1 MKILQNWLD
10 PTRAII
16 KQVKGKYQIIESIF
30 YFNLIDI
37 WMH

>member
-16 KQVKGKYQIIESIF
+16 KQVKGRHQIIESKLS
-30 YFNLIDI
+30 FNLTDI
-37 WMH
+37 LF